1 LRVLYLTLFVVIADQ
16 LSKFWIKG
24 FQIPILN
31 LKHEGMSLGE
41 KIPVIGDF
49 FRITFIENPG
59 LAFGIDIDS
68 TIKLWISLFSLIAS
82 IGLIIYL
89 YVVRKENLGFRIA
102 LALILGGAVGN
113 FIDRAFYGIIYDYA
127 PLFYGKVVDFL
138 DFDFFNL
145 TLFGRSYDR
154 FAIFNIAD
162 SSVTIGIFLLIFL
175 YRDHGKK
182 EILENVEQLAPT
194 NDLPQT
200 AELAQAPNQNS
211 NTSPLENKIEKE
223 NGEIDKGKAPPL

>member
-1 LRVLYLTLFVVIADQ
+1 MRVLYATLFIVIADQ
-16 LSKFWIKG
+16 VSKFWIKG
-24 FQIPILN
+24 FHIPFLN
-31 LKHEGMSLGE
+31 IKHDGMYIGQ

-68 TIKLWISLFSLIAS
+68 TIKLWITLFSLIAS
-82 IGLIIYL
+82 LGLIIYL
-89 YVVRKENLGFRIA
+89 YTVRNENFGFKLA
-102 LALILGGAVGN
+102 LAMILGGAIGN

-138 DFDFFNL
+138 DFDFLNL

-162 SSVTIGIFLLIFL
+162 SSVTIGIFLLLFL
-175 YRDHGKK
+175 YRNHGK
-182 EILENVEQLAPT
+182 EVNTQAVVNSAGVESVQQLENISDAQNNNSDISQETDKEQLG
-194 NDLPQT
+194 
-200 AELAQAPNQNS
+200 
-211 NTSPLENKIEKE
+211 
-223 NGEIDKGKAPPL
+223 NGGTDKGKEAPL

>member
-1 LRVLYLTLFVVIADQ
+1 MRVLYATLFVVIADQ
-16 LSKFWIKG
+16 ISKFWIKG
-24 FQIPILN
+24 IHIPFLN
-31 LKHEGMSLGE
+31 IKHEGMDIGQ

-89 YVVRKENLGFRIA
+89 YVVRKENFGLRLA
-102 LALILGGAVGN
+102 LALILGGAIGN

-145 TLFGRSYDR
+145 TFFGKSYDR
-154 FAIFNIAD
+154 FAIFNVAD
-162 SSVTIGIFLLIFL
+162 SAVTIGIFLLLFL
-175 YRDHGKK
+175 YRSHGKE
-182 EILENVEQLAPT
+182 EIPEEVVNSPEAETVQQLENIS
-194 NDLPQT
+194 D
-200 AELAQAPNQNS
+200 AQSNNS
-211 NTSPLENKIEKE
+211 DISQVTDKDRPE
-223 NGEIDKGKAPPL
+223 NGGIDKGKETPL

>member
-16 LSKFWIKG
+16 ISKFWIKG

-59 LAFGIDIDS
+59 LAFGIEIDS

-82 IGLIIYL
+82 IGLVIYL

-145 TLFGRSYDR
+145 TLFGRNYDR

-162 SSVTIGIFLLIFL
+162 SSVTLGIFLLIFL

-182 EILENVEQLAPT
+182 EILQNVEQSAPT

-200 AELAQAPNQNS
+200 TELAQALNKNS
-211 NTSPLENKIEKE
+211 NTSPLENKIEEE
-223 NGEIDKGKAPPL
+223 NGETDKGKAPPL

>member
-1 LRVLYLTLFVVIADQ
+1 MRVLYATLFIVIADQ
-16 LSKFWIKG
+16 LSKIWIKG
-24 FQIPILN
+24 FHIPFLN
-31 LKHEGMSLGE
+31 IKHDGMYIGQ

-59 LAFGIDIDS
+59 LAFGIDINS
-68 TIKLWISLFSLIAS
+68 NIKLWISIFSLIAS
-82 IGLIIYL
+82 VGLVIYL
-89 YVVRKENLGFRIA
+89 YVVRKENIGFRIA
-102 LALILGGAVGN
+102 LALILGGAIGN

-162 SSVTIGIFLLIFL
+162 SSVTIGIFLLLFL
-175 YRDHGKK
+175 YRDHGRK
-182 EILENVEQLAPT
+182 E
-194 NDLPQT
+194 LPQKDEVAIP
-200 AELAQAPNQNS
+200 AEDLSQNNESANHSNNSQLESKGEAEHDGIDQGKEAP
-211 NTSPLENKIEKE
+211 L
-223 NGEIDKGKAPPL
+223 

>member
-1 LRVLYLTLFVVIADQ
+1 MRVLYATLFIVIADQ
-16 LSKFWIKG
+16 VSKFWIKG
-24 FQIPILN
+24 FHIPFLN
-31 LKHEGMSLGE
+31 IKHDGMYIGQ

-68 TIKLWISLFSLIAS
+68 TIKLWITLFSLIAS
-82 IGLIIYL
+82 LGLIIYL
-89 YVVRKENLGFRIA
+89 YTVRNENFGFKLA
-102 LALILGGAVGN
+102 LAMILGGAIGN

-138 DFDFFNL
+138 DFDFLNL

-162 SSVTIGIFLLIFL
+162 SSVTIGIFLLLFL
-175 YRDHGKK
+175 YRNHGK
-182 EILENVEQLAPT
+182 EVNIQAVVNSAGVESVQQLEN
-194 NDLPQT
+194 
-200 AELAQAPNQNS
+200 NS
-211 NTSPLENKIEKE
+211 DISQVTDKDQPE
-223 NGEIDKGKAPPL
+223 NGGTDKGKEAPL

>member
-1 LRVLYLTLFVVIADQ
+1 MYTGQ
-16 LSKFWIKG
+16 
-24 FQIPILN
+24 
-31 LKHEGMSLGE
+31 

-68 TIKLWISLFSLIAS
+68 NIKLWISLFSLIAS

-89 YVVRKENLGFRIA
+89 YTVRNENFGFRLA
-102 LALILGGAVGN
+102 LALILGGAIGN
-113 FIDRAFYGIIYDYA
+113 FIDRASYGIIYDYA

-145 TLFGRSYDR
+145 TLFGKSYDR

-162 SSVTIGIFLLIFL
+162 SSVTIGIFLLLFL
-175 YRDHGKK
+175 YRNHSK
-182 EILENVEQLAPT
+182 EEIAEAVLDSSGVENDQRHENFL
-194 NDLPQT
+194 DL
-200 AELAQAPNQNS
+200 LNHNS
-211 NTSPLENKIEKE
+211 NISQVKEKDQPE
-223 NGEIDKGKAPPL
+223 NGGTDKGKETPL

>member
-1 LRVLYLTLFVVIADQ
+1 MRVLYATLFVVITDQ
-16 LSKFWIKG
+16 FSKFWIKG
-24 FQIPILN
+24 FHIPFLD
-31 LKHEGMSLGE
+31 LKHEGMQIGQ

-82 IGLIIYL
+82 VALIIYL

-102 LALILGGAVGN
+102 LALILGGAIGN

-154 FAIFNIAD
+154 FAIFNVAD
-162 SSVTIGIFLLIFL
+162 SSVTIGIFLLLFL

-182 EILENVEQLAPT
+182 EVSKETDDAKQIVSLTESQDVSLDISQV
-194 NDLPQT
+194 
-200 AELAQAPNQNS
+200 AEKS
-211 NTSPLENKIEKE
+211 KEE
-223 NGEIDKGKAPPL
+223 NGESDKGKATSL

>member
-1 LRVLYLTLFVVIADQ
+1 
-16 LSKFWIKG
+16 
-24 FQIPILN
+24 
-31 LKHEGMSLGE
+31 MSLGE

-182 EILENVEQLAPT
+182 EILQNVEQLTPT

-200 AELAQAPNQNS
+200 AELAQALNKNS
-211 NTSPLENKIEKE
+211 NTSPLENKIEEE
-223 NGEIDKGKAPPL
+223 NDETDKGKETPL

>member
-1 LRVLYLTLFVVIADQ
+1 MRVLYATLFIVIADQ
-16 LSKFWIKG
+16 VSKFWIKG
-24 FQIPILN
+24 LHIPFLS
-31 LKHEGMSLGE
+31 LKHEGMYIGQ

-59 LAFGIDIDS
+59 LAFGIDIDP

-89 YVVRKENLGFRIA
+89 YVVRNENFGLRLA
-102 LALILGGAVGN
+102 LALILGGAIGN

-145 TLFGRSYDR
+145 TFFGKSYDR
-154 FAIFNIAD
+154 FAIFNVAD
-162 SSVTIGIFLLIFL
+162 SSVTIGIILLLFLH
-175 YRDHGKK
+175 RSHGKE
-182 EILENVEQLAPT
+182 EIPEAVVDSPVVENVQQFENISDAQSNNSDISQAT
-194 NDLPQT
+194 DKDQT
-200 AELAQAPNQNS
+200 
-211 NTSPLENKIEKE
+211 E
-223 NGEIDKGKAPPL
+223 NGGIDKGKETPL

>member
-1 LRVLYLTLFVVIADQ
+1 LRVLYATLFVIIADQ
-16 LSKFWIKG
+16 VSKFWIKG
-24 FQIPILN
+24 FHISLLN
-31 LKHEGMSLGE
+31 INHEGMYIGQ

-68 TIKLWISLFSLIAS
+68 NIKLWISLFSLVAS

-89 YVVRKENLGFRIA
+89 YTVRNENLGFRIA
-102 LALILGGAVGN
+102 LALILGGAIGN

-145 TLFGRSYDR
+145 VLFGKSYDR

-162 SSVTIGIFLLIFL
+162 SSVTIGIFLLLFL
-175 YRDHGKK
+175 YRNHGK
-182 EILENVEQLAPT
+182 EESTEAVLDSSGVQNVQQVENYSDSQSNNSDISQVTAK
-194 NDLPQT
+194 DQT
-200 AELAQAPNQNS
+200 
-211 NTSPLENKIEKE
+211 E
-223 NGEIDKGKAPPL
+223 NGGTDKGKETPL

>member
-1 LRVLYLTLFVVIADQ
+1 LRVLYATLFVVVADQ
-16 LSKFWIKG
+16 VSKFWIKG
-24 FQIPILN
+24 FHIPVFNI
-31 LKHEGMSLGE
+31 KHDGMYIGQ

-68 TIKLWISLFSLIAS
+68 SIKLWISLFSLIAS
-82 IGLIIYL
+82 VGLIIYL
-89 YVVRKENLGFRIA
+89 YTVRNEKFGLKLA
-102 LALILGGAVGN
+102 LALILGGAIGN

-162 SSVTIGIFLLIFL
+162 SSVTIGIFLLLFL

-182 EILENVEQLAPT
+182 KIAEEVENSGSV
-194 NDLPQT
+194 NDLKQN
-200 AELAQAPNQNS
+200 AELSQVEDK
-211 NTSPLENKIEKE
+211 TKEE
-223 NGEIDKGKAPPL
+223 NGETDKGKETPL

>member
-1 LRVLYLTLFVVIADQ
+1 LRVLYATLFIVIADQ
-16 LSKFWIKG
+16 VSKFWIKG
-24 FQIPILN
+24 FHIPFLN
-31 LKHEGMSLGE
+31 IKHDGMYIGQ

-89 YVVRKENLGFRIA
+89 YVVRKESFGLRLA
-102 LALILGGAVGN
+102 LALILGGAIGN

-145 TLFGRSYDR
+145 TFFGKNYDR

-162 SSVTIGIFLLIFL
+162 SSVTIGIILLLFL
-175 YRDHGKK
+175 YRSHGKE
-182 EILENVEQLAPT
+182 EIPEAVVNSPEVENVQQLENFSNEQS
-194 NDLPQT
+194 N
-200 AELAQAPNQNS
+200 NS
-211 NTSPLENKIEKE
+211 DISQVKDIDQPE
-223 NGEIDKGKAPPL
+223 NGGIDKGKKTPL

>member
-1 LRVLYLTLFVVIADQ
+1 MVI
-16 LSKFWIKG
+16 
-24 FQIPILN
+24 
-31 LKHEGMSLGE
+31 GE

-68 TIKLWISLFSLIAS
+68 TIKLWISVFSLIAS
-82 IGLIIYL
+82 VGLIIYL
-89 YVVRKENLGFRIA
+89 YFVRKESIGFRIA
-102 LALILGGAVGN
+102 LALILGGAIGN

-145 TLFGRSYDR
+145 TLFGKSYDR
-154 FAIFNIAD
+154 FAIFNVAD
-162 SSVTIGIFLLIFL
+162 SSVTIGIFLLLFL

-182 EILENVEQLAPT
+182 EISDNVENSMAG
-194 NDLPQT
+194 NDLQQK
-200 AELAQAPNQNS
+200 AELVQVRENNS
-211 NTSPLENKIEKE
+211 GTSQVEDKIKEE
-223 NGEIDKGKAPPL
+223 NGEADKGKETPL